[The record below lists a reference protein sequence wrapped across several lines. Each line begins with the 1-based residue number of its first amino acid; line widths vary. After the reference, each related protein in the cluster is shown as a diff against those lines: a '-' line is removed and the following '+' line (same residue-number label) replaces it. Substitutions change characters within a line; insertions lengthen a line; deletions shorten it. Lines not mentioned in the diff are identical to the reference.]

1 MHTSINNTDRRVH
14 SDRRRQPTS
23 ISRYTFIG
31 GRRKIITRETDKKK
45 HLLVDLYSPPL
56 LIMLLSLLLF
66 NYVDTYL
73 TLILI
78 KQGIVVEANPFMAF
92 YLEYGVLSFVLTK
105 FFITAISLTI
115 LCLFKNVYIARI
127 GLPFSIMMY
136 ISVIIYEFYIIYK
149 YRAYF
154 H

>member
-1 MHTSINNTDRRVH
+1 MHTSINNTDRKVR

-31 GRRKIITRETDKKK
+31 GRRKTIRRETDKKK
-45 HLLVDLYSPPL
+45 HIFVDLYSPPL
-56 LIMLLSLLLF
+56 LIMLLSLLVF
-66 NYVDTYL
+66 NYVDTHL

-78 KQGIVVEANPFMAF
+78 NQGIVVEANPFMAF
-92 YLEYGVLSFVLTK
+92 YLEYGVLSFILTK
-105 FFITAISLTI
+105 FFITGVSLTI

-136 ISVIIYEFYIIYK
+136 ISVIIYELSIIY
-149 YRAYF
+149 RPYF